1 MFRAAFLKSSSSCS
15 SSSVMTSLTLRRGF
29 KAVPT
34 RDFEPALASWTQNSR
49 LKTWIATN
57 VKLMAPDSVHFCDG
71 NLATHY
77 TFDDLT
83 TEKRKKKSAK
93 NSFTFSLTA
102 HLVAST
108 GSDSENQHL
117 LDGMVRTGTIIPL
130 NPKLRPGSYYARSD
144 VGDVARVEEQT
155 FICSENKNDAG
166 PLNNWADPHEMRDTM
181 KELFDG
187 CMRGRTMYVVP
198 FSMGPVGSPLAAYGV
213 QLTDSPFVVANM
225 RIMTRIGDR
234 PHEAIGKD
242 GFFVPALHSVGA
254 PLKRGAADAAWPCNN
269 SKKIILHFPETREIM
284 SFGSGYG
291 GNALLGKK
299 CFALR
304 IASVMARDE
313 GWLAEHMLI
322 LGITNPQGQKV
333 YVAAALP
340 SACGKTNLALMKPS
354 LPGWKIETVGDD
366 IAWMRFGADGRLYA
380 INPENGFFG
389 VAPGTS
395 DATTPNAM
403 TTIAKNSIFTNV
415 ALTDDLDVWWEGM
428 TPKPPLHLASWLR
441 KDWCPTSDEPA
452 AHPNS
457 RFTAP
462 ASQCPVIDP
471 QWESPGGVPI
481 SAIIFGG
488 RRSSVV
494 PLVYEARDWQHGTF
508 VGAMMNSE
516 TTAAA
521 AGQTGVLRPDPMAMK
536 PFCGYNIADYFGHW
550 LSMEGRSADKSKLP
564 KVCRSFSLSLSL

>member
-1 MFRAAFLKSSSSCS
+1 L
-15 SSSVMTSLTLRRGF
+15 
-29 KAVPT
+29 
-34 RDFEPALASWTQNSR
+34 
-49 LKTWIATN
+49 IA
-57 VKLMAPDSVHFCDG
+57 M
-71 NLATHY
+71 
-77 TFDDLT
+77 
-83 TEKRKKKSAK
+83 
-93 NSFTFSLTA
+93 
-102 HLVAST
+102 
-108 GSDSENQHL
+108 
-117 LDGMVRTGTIIPL
+117 MVRSGTLIQL
-130 NPKLRPGSYYARSD
+130 NPKLRPNSYYARSD

-155 FICSENKNDAG
+155 FICSELKEDAG
-166 PLNNWADPHEMRDTM
+166 PLNYWSHPTEMRRLLH
-181 KELFDG
+181 ELFDG
-187 CMRGRTMYVVP
+187 CMRGRTMFVVP

-213 QLTDSPFVVANM
+213 QITDSPYVVCSL
-225 RIMTRIGDR
+225 RITTRIGDR
-234 PHEAIGKD
+234 PLAAIGKD

-254 PLKRGAADAAWPCNN
+254 PLKRGVADSPWPCNN
-269 SKKIILHFPETREIM
+269 SKKFILHFPETREIM

-333 YVAAALP
+333 YIAAAFP
-340 SACGKTNLALMKPS
+340 SQCGKTNMALMKS
-354 LPGWKIETVGDD
+354 ALPGWKIETVGDD

-395 DATTPNAM
+395 EATNPFAM
-403 TTIAKNSIFTNV
+403 QTIAKNSLFTNV

-428 TPKPPLHLASWLR
+428 TPTPPARVSSWLR
-441 KDWCPTSDEPA
+441 KDWTPASDEPA
-452 AHPNS
+452 AHPNA
-457 RFTAP
+457 RFTTP
-462 ASQCPVIDP
+462 AAQCPIIDP

-494 PLVYEARDWQHGTF
+494 PLVYEARNWQHGTF
-508 VGAMMNSE
+508 VGAVLNSE
-516 TTAAA
+516 TTSAAV
-521 AGQTGVLRPDPMAMK
+521 GQTGVLRNDPMAMR
-536 PFCGYNIADYFGHW
+536 PFIGYNIADYFAHW

-564 KVCRSFSLSLSL
+564 KIFHVNWFRKDANGKFMWPGFGHNVRVLQHVVARCANPDDLSRVVDTPIGLVPKPDAIDISGLNVTREQLVELLAVDKQAWAAEAKKYDAFLEGLHTRIPQGIKDELAELKKRTSDDS